1 MGHVAIV
8 GPTECGKTTLAKQ
21 LAASF
26 RASGVH
32 VLVCDPLYDE
42 WPATWQTLKIQ
53 ELIDAAKQARR
64 CALFVD
70 EAGMTVR
77 RGRDAPD
84 VEWLFTT
91 ARHWGHSTHVLSQ
104 GGTQLTPTMR
114 AQCSSVYLF
123 GSTPGVAELWA
134 SEFNEPGLAAAPSLQ
149 RFECLFKQRF
159 QPLRRVRIALPTVR
173 A

>member
-1 MGHVAIV
+1 M
-8 GPTECGKTTLAKQ
+8 CGKTTLAKS

-26 RASGVH
+26 RASGVN
-32 VLVCDPLYDE
+32 VLVCDPLFDE
-42 WPATWQTLKIQ
+42 WPATWQTTKIQ
-53 ELIDAAKQARR
+53 DLIAAAKKSRR

-70 EAGMTVR
+70 EAGVTVR

-91 ARHWGHSTHVLSQ
+91 ARHWGHVTHVLSQ

-114 AQCSSVYLF
+114 AQCSRVYLF
-123 GSTPGVAELWA
+123 GSTPAVADLWA
-134 SEFNEPGLAAAPSLQ
+134 SEFNEPGLSAAPGLP
-149 RFECLFKQRF
+149 RFECLFKERF
-159 QPLRRVRIALPTVR
+159 QPLRRVRVALPERR